1 MKSSYGRTKYWKTT
15 IQNRSFIPC
24 DICSLFILAFRGFQE
39 HHEMFV
45 EDFNLN
51 KDDQGTE

>member
-1 MKSSYGRTKYWKTT
+1 MWYLLTRHFG
-15 IQNRSFIPC
+15 
-24 DICSLFILAFRGFQE
+24 LRGFQE